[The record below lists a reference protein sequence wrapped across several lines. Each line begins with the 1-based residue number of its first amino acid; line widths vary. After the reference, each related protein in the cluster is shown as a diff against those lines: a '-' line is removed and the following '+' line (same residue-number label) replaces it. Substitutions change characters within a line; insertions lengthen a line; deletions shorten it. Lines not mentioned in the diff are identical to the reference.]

1 MSYKIRRKFTTAG
14 DNHYMSSFD
23 RETDSFE
30 ATRFNSREEA
40 ERAIKRNLKRNYNK
54 DKRIP
59 SYTSIRERYHKSVP
73 SSSRE
78 QENTITI

>member
-40 ERAIKRNLKRNYNK
+40 ERAIKRNAWKYEGFSSDWETTNY
-54 DKRIP
+54 
-59 SYTSIRERYHKSVP
+59 
-73 SSSRE
+73 
-78 QENTITI
+78 